1 MKVQNK
7 KMGTLGNQLSQIKSC
22 EVVMEE
28 IQSLV
33 YASKH
38 PDAGKGRGKE
48 GDSTGCDVAKKVFS
62 KRVSML

>member
-1 MKVQNK
+1 M
-7 KMGTLGNQLSQIKSC
+7 
-22 EVVMEE
+22 MEE

-48 GDSTGCDVAKKVFS
+48 GGTGCDVAKKLFS
-62 KRVSML
+62 KRVPMQCYDQFSLFLSPRY

>member
-1 MKVQNK
+1 MKV
-7 KMGTLGNQLSQIKSC
+7 GTLGNQLSQIKSC
-22 EVVMEE
+22 DALEE

-48 GDSTGCDVAKKVFS
+48 GDSTGCDVAKKLFS
-62 KRVSML
+62 KRVPML